1 MSISENKI
9 YVQDGFRLLFTKI
22 PNLLG
27 IKEAIHELN
36 KNDIKNMIMI
46 KYSMLSLEEIDYAF
60 KLDRWSG
67 DPVQHFQLF
76 NAEYVSRVLE
86 RYKNWLQKTRFNNNL
101 PIVKS
106 VKKRELTSEEKET
119 IVVTG
124 VLNFFDEFKENRH
137 IPPGRFYAYDYLF
150 EKKLLPPHTPEFK
163 EKIRR
168 SAIKHLSKSETPD
181 RKKRKDLKAA
191 LKEIQSGN
199 KNQSRL
205 KLKCKELVLK
215 YYFNSLIA
223 RNRELLDELS
233 QN

>member
-1 MSISENKI
+1 MI
-9 YVQDGFRLLFTKI
+9 FTRVA
-22 PNLLG
+22 NLLG
-27 IKEAIHELN
+27 IKHQINQIN
-36 KNDIKNMIMI
+36 KEDIREMI
-46 KYSMLSLEEIDYAF
+46 YYRFGNLSLEEIDYAF
-60 KLDRWSG
+60 KLDRYGKFG
-67 DPVQHFQLF
+67 DPTEHYQLF
-76 NAEYVSRVLE
+76 NAEFVGKVLN
-86 RYKNWLQKTRFNNNL
+86 RYKNWVQQYRFDNRIPTAKL
-101 PIVKS
+101 PE
-106 VKKRELTSEEKET
+106 KKELTSEEKET

-137 IPPGRFYAYDYLF
+137 IPPGRLYVYDYLF

-181 RKKRKDLKAA
+181 RKKRKDLKAT
-191 LKEIQSGN
+191 LKEIQSGD